1 MRFQTIP
8 LCGAYLKPAELDDI
22 EKKLDEVAW
31 SSLITCVIGK
41 PEQFDANY
49 DAMISSLES
58 TGMTRAEEILTEL
71 IKEKVALVKE

>member
-1 MRFQTIP
+1 M
-8 LCGAYLKPAELDDI
+8 
-22 EKKLDEVAW
+22 
-31 SSLITCVIGK
+31 ITCVIGK
-41 PEQFDANY
+41 PEQFDATY